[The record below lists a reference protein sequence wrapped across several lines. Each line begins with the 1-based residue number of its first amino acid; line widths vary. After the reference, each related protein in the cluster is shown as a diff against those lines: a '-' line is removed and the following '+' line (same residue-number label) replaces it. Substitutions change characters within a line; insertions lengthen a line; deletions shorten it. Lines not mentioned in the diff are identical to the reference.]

1 MGFLRDRVGD
11 GVRTVKIWV
20 IVLMLVS
27 ARDGVAA
34 SEHSRAVKGIAAS
47 VEIVRD
53 GEGIPHIFAD
63 TEADAYFALGYVH
76 AEDRLWQMEM
86 NRRSGSGT
94 LAELLGASALSED
107 RLIRTVGL
115 RRAAQ
120 ANPPHLDAATR
131 EILAAYAAGVN
142 AYLGQVTVL
151 PPEFL
156 VARTTPLPWSPE
168 DSLTWMKMMAWTLSG
183 NWWEE
188 LLNVRLR
195 EQLTARQVAELL
207 PPYPGDQPRL
217 LPDPGGLYGFQA
229 DRADALLAVGSRSRP
244 DSRGSNNWVVSGAR
258 TKHGKPLLANDP
270 HTRLSAPS
278 LWYFAHLHAP
288 GLNVIGAT
296 LPGVPGVFLGRNE
309 RVAWAFTN
317 TGSDTQDLYVE
328 RLVDDEGDRYV
339 TPGGAAPFERVAER
353 IAVRGAAA
361 ETLPV
366 RMTRHGPVISDVVE
380 EAAGLSPRGSVIA
393 LGWVGL
399 RSDDLTAQFML
410 HAAKARSAGEL
421 REAARF
427 LHTPQQNVVF
437 ADVDGTIGFVAAGR
451 VPVRKPRNDLMG
463 LMPAPGWDERYDWDG
478 VIAFEQLPALGNPP
492 DGKIVTANQK
502 VTPPDYPFWI
512 TSGWFPPYRADRIAE
527 LLDRTPRHD
536 VASFA
541 AIQSDV
547 ENPVAGQLLSDLL
560 QWEPVGAKERAAV
573 AALRAWDRRMTTDS
587 REALL
592 FVEWLRQLDGVL
604 LKDRLGELYQW
615 LDDYN
620 PVFLKNVL
628 SRHDDPSGW
637 CGPPTSDG
645 QPACRKVVESALSL
659 ALAELERRYGSDQSR
674 WSWGRAHVIRSGHLP
689 AGALGF
695 LGRWLDFQIPGPGG
709 RDTVNVSGYAFDTE
723 SGLYVG
729 DTGASFRAIYDLG
742 NPEESV
748 FILNTGQSGNP
759 LSSHYGDMVDD
770 WRDGRYVPMRTARR
784 AIIEHA
790 RDRLI
795 LSPG

>member
-1 MGFLRDRVGD
+1 M
-11 GVRTVKIWV
+11 KIWA
-20 IVLMLVS
+20 IVLTLVWVRS
-27 ARDGVAA
+27 GLAG
-34 SEHSRAVKGIAAS
+34 SEHSKVVQGIAAS

-53 GEGIPHIFAD
+53 EAGIPHIFAG

-76 AEDRLWQMEM
+76 AADRLWQMEM
-86 NRRSGSGT
+86 NRHSGSGT
-94 LAELLGASALSED
+94 LAELFGASALKED

-115 RRAAQ
+115 KRVAQ
-120 ANPPHLDAATR
+120 ANPPHLDVATR
-131 EILAAYAAGVN
+131 EILAAYASGVN
-142 AYLGQVTVL
+142 AYLQQVVVL

-156 VARTTPLPWSPE
+156 LARATPLPWSPE

-217 LPDPGGLYGFQA
+217 LPDPGSLYGA
-229 DRADALLAVGSRSRP
+229 LSGRADELLAVGSRSRP
-244 DSRGSNNWVVSGAR
+244 DSRGSNNWVVGGAR

-278 LWYFAHLHAP
+278 LWYFAHLQAP

-296 LPGVPGVFLGRNE
+296 LPGVPGVFLGRND

-328 RLVDDEGDRYV
+328 RLVAGDGDRYV
-339 TPGGAAPFERVAER
+339 TPGGTAPFEHVAER
-353 IAVRGAAA
+353 IGVRGAEA

-366 RMTRHGPVISDVVE
+366 RLTRHGPVISDVVE
-380 EAAGLSPRGSVIA
+380 ETTGLARESVIA
-393 LGWVGL
+393 LSWVGL
-399 RSDDLTAQFML
+399 RPDDLTAQFIV
-410 HAAKARSAGEL
+410 HAAKARNAGEL

-427 LHTPQQNVVF
+427 LHAPQQNVVF
-437 ADVDGTIGFVAAGR
+437 ADTEGSIGFVAAGR

-463 LMPAPGWDERYDWDG
+463 LMPAPGWDDRYDWEG
-478 VIAFEQLPALGNPP
+478 MIAFEQLPALRNPQ

-547 ENPVAGQLLSDLL
+547 KDPVAEQLLPDLL
-560 QWEPVGAKERAAV
+560 QWEPAGAEERAAV
-573 AALRAWDRRMTTDS
+573 MALRAWDRRMTTDS
-587 REALL
+587 REALV
-592 FVEWLRQLDGVL
+592 FVEWLRQLDGIL
-604 LKDRLGELYQW
+604 LKDRLGALYQW

-628 SRHDDPSGW
+628 SRSDDPSGW
-637 CGPPTSDG
+637 CGQPASDG
-645 QPACRKVVESALSL
+645 QPACRRAVESALSL

-674 WSWGRAHVIRSGHLP
+674 WSWGRAHVIRAGHLP

-695 LGRWLDFQIPGPGG
+695 LGRLLDFQTPGPGG
-709 RDTVNVSGYAFDTE
+709 RDTVNVSGFVFDTE
-723 SGLYVG
+723 SDLYVG
-729 DTGASFRAIYDLG
+729 DTGASFRAVYDLG
-742 NPEESV
+742 NPDESV

-759 LSSHYGDMVDD
+759 LSSHYGDMVDN
-770 WRDGRYVPMRTARR
+770 WRDGGYVPMRTDRAAITERAR
-784 AIIEHA
+784 E
-790 RDRLI
+790 RLI